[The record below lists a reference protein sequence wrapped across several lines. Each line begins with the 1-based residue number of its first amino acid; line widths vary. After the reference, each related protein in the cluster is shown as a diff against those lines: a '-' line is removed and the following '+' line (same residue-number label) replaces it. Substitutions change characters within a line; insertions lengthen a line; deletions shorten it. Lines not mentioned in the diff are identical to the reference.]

1 MDDKKIDFNQIL
13 NSVNNDI
20 YRACDLIKKNKVLD
34 FSNGPKHAGILLSNK
49 KENNDNIEFIT
60 LEKDIENYFIGRWCK
75 PKNDAT
81 SVFKRKEAWIIHEDR
96 LDRVLQTYFD
106 KIAS

>member
-60 LEKDIENYFIGRWCK
+60 LEKDIENYFNHKPRECLDGRTAFEVMMEK
-75 PKNDAT
+75 EYGMIVESLEVNFPK
-81 SVFKRKEAWIIHEDR
+81 VRIEG
-96 LDRVLQTYFD
+96 
-106 KIAS
+106 